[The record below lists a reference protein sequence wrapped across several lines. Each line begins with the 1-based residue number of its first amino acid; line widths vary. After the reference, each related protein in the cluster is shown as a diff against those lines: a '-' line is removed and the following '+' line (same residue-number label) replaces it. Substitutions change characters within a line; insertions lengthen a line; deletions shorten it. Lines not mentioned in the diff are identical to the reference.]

1 MLPVMRASRLINLL
15 MLLQARRRASA
26 QSLSDETGVSVRTV
40 YRDMEHLG
48 ASGVPLIVTRGSNGG
63 FELMPGW
70 NTKLTGLTPQEAQA
84 MFLAGAPRAAAQL
97 GLGDALASSQFKL
110 LAALPEG
117 WQSDARRVSSRF
129 HLDPVSWHQSAPASQ
144 ALPAVAEALWS
155 DRRLRLRYLSWKAM
169 VEREVSPLG
178 LVSKAGDW
186 YLVALADRGP
196 RTYRLA
202 SIESIETLPQTFKR
216 PRRFD
221 LAAFWAESVARFEEG
236 VYTDTAELRVSKQG
250 LKWLRKF
257 SAHIA
262 AALDAQTPPSDQ
274 RGPDKQGWL
283 QVRVPIESIEHA
295 AGEFLRLGVQAEVLA
310 PPALRA
316 AMKATAARLGEIYA
330 GRKPARKR

>member
-1 MLPVMRASRLINLL
+1 MRASRLINLL

-70 NTKLTGLTPQEAQA
+70 NTRLTGLTPQEAQA
-84 MFLAGAPRAAAQL
+84 MFLAGAPRAASQL

-110 LAALPEG
+110 LAALPQG
-117 WQSDARRVSSRF
+117 WQADARRVSSRF
-129 HLDPVSWHQSAPASQ
+129 HLDPVGWHQGATVSERLPVVASA
-144 ALPAVAEALWS
+144 VWS
-155 DRRLRLRYLSWKAM
+155 DRRLRLKYLSWKAL

-186 YLVALADRGP
+186 YLVALADRTP

-221 LAAFWAESVARFEEG
+221 LAAFWADSVKRFEAG
-236 VYTDTAELRVSKQG
+236 VYTDTAELRVTAKG
-250 LKWLRKF
+250 LKWLKKF

-262 AALDAQTPPSDQ
+262 AALESQQPS
-274 RGPDKQGWL
+274 PDKQGWL
-283 QVRVPIESIEHA
+283 RVQVPIESIDHA
-295 AGEFLRLGVQAEVLA
+295 AGEFLRLGVEAEVVA

-316 AMKATAARLGEIYA
+316 AMKSTVARLGQIYA
-330 GRKPARKR
+330 ARKSARR